1 MIKHHA
7 SSSISLVGLLAFLSL
22 AVFSADPTVA
32 GSRVQ
37 STENSGVIASDEP
50 KGQQLW
56 KFETG
61 G

>member
-22 AVFSADPTVA
+22 AVFSADPTLA

-37 STENSGVIASDEP
+37 RESSGVIVPDEP

>member
-7 SSSISLVGLLAFLSL
+7 SSSISLLGLLAFLSL
-22 AVFSADPTVA
+22 AVFSADQTLA
-32 GSRVQ
+32 GRRVKRE
-37 STENSGVIASDEP
+37 SSGLIVSDEP

>member
-1 MIKHHA
+1 MTMHHA
-7 SSSISLVGLLAFLSL
+7 SSSISLLGVLAFLSL
-22 AVFSADPTVA
+22 TVFSADPTVA

-37 STENSGVIASDEP
+37 STEISGVIVSDEP